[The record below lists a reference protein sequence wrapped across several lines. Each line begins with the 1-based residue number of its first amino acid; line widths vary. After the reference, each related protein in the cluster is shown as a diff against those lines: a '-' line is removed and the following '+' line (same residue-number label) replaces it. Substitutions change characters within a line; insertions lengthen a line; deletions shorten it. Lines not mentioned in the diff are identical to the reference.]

1 MQRRVTSDGS
11 AFCMSHEIAT
21 ALQNALKRLESF
33 EMAQGHLER
42 PGIRFIYA
50 LCYYEGHSAGR

>member
-1 MQRRVTSDGS
+1 
-11 AFCMSHEIAT
+11 MSHEIAT
-21 ALQNALKRLESF
+21 ALRNALKRLESF

-50 LCYYEGHSAGR
+50 YVIMKDILLAGR